1 MTILN
6 LGSKTTVLGL
16 LRNDVVT
23 ATGTGSAVDLQ
34 GYEGDMAV
42 LLDAEAGGASI
53 TYAVKLTESD
63 TSGGTYT
70 DVTGG
75 AFTTTTANT
84 ASLQKIYVNVT
95 SLKRF
100 VKVSITVAG
109 APAPVLSQCWASL
122 RRSTANG
129 DHGRSGHLPGR
140 LRRQLHSWRRYC

>member
-1 MTILN
+1 MTIHN
-6 LGSKTTVLGL
+6 LGSKTTILGL
-16 LRNDVVT
+16 LRGDVVT
-23 ATGTGSAVDLQ
+23 ATGLGSAIDLL

-84 ASLQKIYVNVT
+84 ASLQKIFVNV
-95 SLKRF
+95 SNLKRF
-100 VKVSITVAG
+100 VKASVTVGGGTGAG
-109 APAPVLSQCWASL
+109 AVAVIGLAS
-122 RRSTANG
+122 AKYG
-129 DHGRSGHLPGR
+129 
-140 LRRQLHSWRRYC
+140 

>member
-1 MTILN
+1 MTIHN
-6 LGSKTTVLGL
+6 LGTKTTILGL
-16 LRNDVVT
+16 LRNDVVAAT
-23 ATGTGSAVDLQ
+23 ATGSAIDLL

-63 TSGGTYT
+63 TSDGTYT

-84 ASLQKIYVNVT
+84 ASLQKITVNVT

-100 VKVSITVAG
+100 VKATATVAG
-109 APAPVLSQCWASL
+109 GTGAGAVAVIGLAS
-122 RRSTANG
+122 AKYG
-129 DHGRSGHLPGR
+129 
-140 LRRQLHSWRRYC
+140 

>member
-1 MTILN
+1 MTIHN

-23 ATGTGSAVDLQ
+23 TTGTGSAVDLL

-42 LLDAEAGGASI
+42 LLDAEAGSAGV
-53 TYAVKLTESD
+53 TYSVKLTESD
-63 TSGGTYT
+63 TSGGSYT

-95 SLKRF
+95 NLKRY

-109 APAPVLSQCWASL
+109 GTGAGAVAVLGLAS
-122 RRSTANG
+122 AKYG
-129 DHGRSGHLPGR
+129 
-140 LRRQLHSWRRYC
+140 

>member
-1 MTILN
+1 MTIHN

-23 ATGTGSAVDLQ
+23 TTGTGSAVDLLD
-34 GYEGDMAV
+34 YEGDMAV
-42 LLDAEAGGASI
+42 LLDAEAGSAGV

-63 TSGGTYT
+63 TSGGSYT

-95 SLKRF
+95 NLKRY

-109 APAPVLSQCWASL
+109 GTGAGAVAVLGLAS
-122 RRSTANG
+122 AKYG
-129 DHGRSGHLPGR
+129 
-140 LRRQLHSWRRYC
+140 

>member
-1 MTILN
+1 MTIHN
-6 LGSKTTVLGL
+6 LGTKTTILGL

-23 ATGTGSAVDLQ
+23 ATATGSAIDLL

-63 TSGGTYT
+63 TSAGTYT

-84 ASLQKIYVNVT
+84 ASLQKITVNVT

-100 VKVSITVAG
+100 VKATATVAG
-109 APAPVLSQCWASL
+109 GTGAGAVAAIGLAS
-122 RRSTANG
+122 AKYG
-129 DHGRSGHLPGR
+129 
-140 LRRQLHSWRRYC
+140 